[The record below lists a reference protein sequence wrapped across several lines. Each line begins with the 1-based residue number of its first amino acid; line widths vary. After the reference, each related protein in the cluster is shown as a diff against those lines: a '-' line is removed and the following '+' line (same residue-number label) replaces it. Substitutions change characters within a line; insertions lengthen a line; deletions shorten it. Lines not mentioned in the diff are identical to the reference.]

1 MSIKYNG
8 KIIAGGYTPPYATD
22 NIYGITRI
30 STNDEF
36 KEGLSK
42 TTCVTPNQISD
53 FGENLLSKNLI
64 TNCLLEVPQRIKLE
78 LVDGV
83 AILKAG
89 SEVTVPNGAN
99 VFDYIKIENDLS
111 FNYSGTGT
119 TDVLLLYNFTS
130 NVLGYALVSTTVSG
144 TTAPTDS
151 RLYYDTANNIIA
163 YYNNGVSNNFQYA
176 FPLAILSRSD
186 GVITGIKQ
194 VFNGMGYIG
203 STIWVDKGVK
213 GLIPNGRNVDGS
225 LRNIEYTT
233 TKVAT
238 YENMHAWGGSK
249 TLNILVHINNNDNV
263 IEGQDS
269 TRFSTDKEIMGS
281 ITYSYSEEDNYWYY
295 STDSGSTWVNQT
307 FILLGTITEISAD
320 KSVSNFNPKQPFRA
334 VDYSDKPT
342 IASWGFPSNKSVTLS
357 VGASGTV
364 YTAPANGWF
373 NARGVITSGQY
384 IEFTVQSNGL
394 NVVTQNVDSTAHTIL
409 CPVSKGQGVV
419 FGYNGTSIVLRF
431 IYAEGEV

>member
-53 FGENLLSKNLI
+53 FSENLLSKNVI

-78 LVDGV
+78 LVDGAV
-83 AILKAG
+83 ILKAG
-89 SEVTVPNGAN
+89 SVVIVPNGADT
-99 VFDYIKIENDLS
+99 FDYVTIENDLI
-111 FNYSGTGT
+111 FNYSSSGD
-119 TDVLLLYNFTS
+119 TDIFLLYSSTLNI
-130 NVLGYALVSTTVSG
+130 LGYAMSSSATSG

-151 RLYYDTANNIIA
+151 RLYYDTANNIINF
-163 YYNNGVSNNFQYA
+163 YNNGVSNNYKYA
-176 FPLAILSRSD
+176 FPLAILTRGD
-186 GVITGIKQ
+186 NAITNIKQ
-194 VFNGMGYIG
+194 VFNGFGYIG
-203 STIWVDKGVK
+203 STVWVDKGVK
-213 GLIPNGRNVDGS
+213 GLIPNGRNEDGS
-225 LRNIEYTT
+225 LNNIEVTSDKLYLRTY
-233 TKVAT
+233 AT
-238 YENMHAWGGSK
+238 GVNNTNVNFIFQPNNTERPIGYVLLSR
-249 TLNILVHINNNDNV
+249 LVSNWEDINYIKD
-263 IEGQDS
+263 ID
-269 TRFSTDKEIMGS
+269 GS
-281 ITYSYSEEDNYWYY
+281 IYQGFMYATGDVTN
-295 STDSGSTWVNQT
+295 GV
-307 FILLGTITEISAD
+307 ITS
-320 KSVSNFNPKQPFRA
+320 FNPKQPFRA
-334 VDYSDKPT
+334 VDYSDKST
-342 IASWGFPSNKSVTLS
+342 VTSWGFPSNKSVTLS
-357 VGASGTV
+357 VGASGSV

-394 NVVTQNVDSTAHTIL
+394 NVVTQDVDSTAHTIL

-431 IYAEGEV
+431 IYAEGEI